1 MYLSV
6 VIPAYNEE
14 SRIEATLRSTCA
26 YLANKEYE
34 WELLV
39 VLNNCTDNTMG
50 VVSEVIKS
58 YPQIRVID
66 LGMIPVEKGNSKGM
80 AVINGMRE
88 VQGDYVL
95 FMDADNATRIENME
109 KLFVPL
115 MGSTSGLAIGS
126 RRAKGSVIETP
137 QTLERRILGRAGNWL
152 IQLLV
157 LPGIRDTQCGFK
169 LCTKSTRDVL
179 VHESSAH
186 GWGFDIELLLIA
198 REHDIPIYEIGV
210 TWKDVPNSRIHA
222 KAYFET
228 LLELFSFW
236 KRFRL
241 YDWFS
246 EE

>member
-1 MYLSV
+1 MFLSV

-14 SRIEATLRSTCA
+14 SRIETTLRATCE
-26 YLANKEYE
+26 YLKTKGYD

-39 VLNNCTDNTMG
+39 VLNNCTDNTAD
-50 VVSEVIKS
+50 VVSNVTKT
-58 YPQIRVID
+58 YPEIRILD
-66 LGMIPVEKGNSKGM
+66 LGIIPVEKGNSKGM

-88 VQGDYVL
+88 AKGEYVL
-95 FMDADNATRIENME
+95 FMDADNATRIENVE

-115 MGSTSGLAIGS
+115 AESLSGLAIGS
-126 RRAKGSVIETP
+126 RHVTGSVIETP
-137 QTLERRILGRAGNWL
+137 QTRERQILGRWGNML
-152 IQLLV
+152 IQFLV
-157 LPGIRDTQCGFK
+157 LPGIKDTQCGFK
-169 LCTKSTRDVL
+169 LCTKATRDIL

-198 REHDIPIYEIGV
+198 REHDIPVYEIGI
-210 TWKDVPNSRIHA
+210 TWKDIPNSRIHA

-241 YDWFS
+241 YGWFS
-246 EE
+246 EN